1 VPDVPAGD
9 YDLKPVA
16 DEPTLRQYQA
26 LVDRWIATYG
36 VRYFSE
42 LNILAQLVEEVGEVA
57 RIVGR
62 RYGEQS
68 GDDPGASLGDE
79 LADVLFT
86 VICLANKTGVDLGE
100 ELARNLEKKTRRD
113 ATRHKENEKLAGS

>member
-1 VPDVPAGD
+1 MR
-9 YDLKPVA
+9 
-16 DEPTLRQYQA
+16 EYQA
-26 LVDRWIATYG
+26 SVDQWITTYG

-68 GDDPGASLGDE
+68 GDDPDHSLGDE

-86 VICLANKTGVDLGE
+86 IACLANKTGVDLSAE
-100 ELARNLEKKTRRD
+100 VARNLAKKTDRD
-113 ATRHKENEKLAGS
+113 ATRHRANEKLS

>member
-1 VPDVPAGD
+1 VT
-9 YDLKPVA
+9 
-16 DEPTLRQYQA
+16 DELTLRQYQTQ
-26 LVDRWIATYG
+26 VDAWITTYG

-68 GDDPGASLGDE
+68 GDDPARSLGDE

-86 VICLANKTGVDLGE
+86 IACLANKTGLDLGAE
-100 ELARNLEKKTRRD
+100 VARNLAKKTRRD
-113 ATRHKENEKLAGS
+113 ATRHKENDKLS